1 MAKINLNINID
12 RKNRQ
17 RYFYSA
23 LFLCVLL
30 SGLIIFSA
38 IVPKVKKWFV
48 LKKEISNKEME
59 LEKRYRTAEENKE
72 LKKDILGIEKKYDE
86 ISGSFLELSD
96 FPAAI
101 REISDI
107 SQDLRI
113 EFMSI
118 VPQALQQT
126 KEPSLGFILWNMPLS
141 VKIKTDYSKL
151 IMFIKKI
158 ENSRKFMKVENIS
171 IKKGKAEKDNAL
183 ALKIHEVEMTVYAYS
198 LQQKK
203 M

>member
-1 MAKINLNINID
+1 MAKFNINID

-17 RYFYSA
+17 TYFYSA

-38 IVPKVKKWFV
+38 IVPKVRQWLA
-48 LKKEISNKEME
+48 LKKDISNREME
-59 LEKRYRTAEENKE
+59 LEKRYKTAEENKQ
-72 LKKDILGIEKKYDE
+72 LKKDILVIEKKYDE
-86 ISGSFLELSD
+86 ISGSFFELSD

-101 REISDI
+101 KEISDI

-118 VPQALQQT
+118 VPQALQEI
-126 KEPSLGFILWNMPLS
+126 KEPSLGYTLWKMPLS
-141 VKIKTDYSKL
+141 IKIKTDYSKL
-151 IMFIKKI
+151 VKFIKRL
-158 ENSRKFMKVENIS
+158 ENARKFLKVENLS
-171 IKKGKAEKDNAL
+171 IKKGKAEKGNLL
-183 ALKIHEVEMTVYAYS
+183 ALKIHDVEMTVYAYS

-203 M
+203 I